1 MKNRELTHRILH
13 WLNNN
18 RGLVKKYKN
27 QYIAYDH
34 QGVLAH
40 GTELSPVLESVKPLG
55 KTFAIYF
62 VPDHSASIVIYP
74 IRLRSL
80 SRHEWIP
87 NYLVHLR
94 HREIELPTT
103 MLVDSGADFSVISK
117 KLGEELGFAL
127 ADGEQMLLAHGIGG
141 NVNYVLRH
149 MQMTIEG
156 SSFDAPVA
164 WLQETGHDEEILGRE
179 KVFDL
184 FNIEFRQADE
194 EIIFTW
200 RN

>member
-1 MKNRELTHRILH
+1 MKSKELTRRILH
-13 WLNNN
+13 WFNNN
-18 RGLVKKYKN
+18 RETIQKYKR
-27 QYIAYDH
+27 QYIAYDD
-34 QGVLAH
+34 QEVLVH
-40 GTELSPVLESVKPLG
+40 GTELHQILKSAQSLKKP
-55 KTFAIYF
+55 FAIYF

-74 IRLRSL
+74 IRLRSV
-80 SRHEWIP
+80 SRHEWLP
-87 NYLVHLR
+87 NCLVSLK
-94 HREIELPTT
+94 HRDTELPAT

-127 ADGEQMLLAHGIGG
+127 ADGEQMLLAHGVGG

-149 MQMTIEG
+149 MQMTIE
-156 SSFDAPVA
+156 SYSFDAPVA
-164 WLQETGHDEEILGRE
+164 WLQEAGHDEEILGRE

-200 RN
+200 RQ